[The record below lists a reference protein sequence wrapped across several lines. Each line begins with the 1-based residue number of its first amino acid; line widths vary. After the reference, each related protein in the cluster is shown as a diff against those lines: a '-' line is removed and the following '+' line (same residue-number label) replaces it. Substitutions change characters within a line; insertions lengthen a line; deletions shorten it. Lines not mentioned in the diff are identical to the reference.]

1 VQELPFKGLVDS
13 SKLYDLI
20 VLLRLQPFSL
30 PGGAFPRLCLIRDFL
45 LLDFVVCFVKVLISL
60 LHYLLH
66 LYVRLGRLLQSG
78 IIDRVGIDGARG
90 AGVPRIALTCV
101 SFLAQRHAGR
111 NHERQGQP

>member
-1 VQELPFKGLVDS
+1 M
-13 SKLYDLI
+13 
-20 VLLRLQPFSL
+20 LL
-30 PGGAFPRLCLIRDFL
+30 G
-45 LLDFVVCFVKVLISL
+45 FVVCFVKVSISL

-78 IIDRVGIDGARG
+78 IIDRLGIDGARG

-111 NHERQGQP
+111 NHERQGQPSIAVDTFAEDITSKNLLSC